1 MTRQLWRN
9 LSARYHDL
17 PEHMYII
24 NSNESVRS
32 TV

>member
-17 PEHMYII
+17 PEHMYVI
-24 NSNESVRS
+24 NVRVS
-32 TV
+32 